1 MANVD
6 SKQMFSKVKAA
17 RELLRERA
25 SEILQQYL
33 AVVAEA
39 QAAGNYEVA
48 AKSLQ
53 WLIEHM
59 PREDDGS
66 GVVER
71 SVDKEQQ
78 QIQAPTGP
86 AIQIGIQ
93 VGGVTR
99 QTLPAA
105 TEDKALPEVREV
117 KLIEGEPK

>member
-6 SKQMFSKVKAA
+6 SKQMFSKVRAA

-33 AVVAEA
+33 AVVAET
-39 QAAGNYEVA
+39 QAAGEYEVA

-59 PREDDGS
+59 PSEDDGS
-66 GVVER
+66 RIVER

-78 QIQAPTGP
+78 QIQGPTGP
-86 AIQIGIQ
+86 SIQIGIQ
-93 VGGVTR
+93 VGGVAR

-105 TEDKALPEVREV
+105 TEVKALPEIREV
-117 KLIEGEPK
+117 KIEGDSK